1 MNNFFEYLF
10 NNDGIKVL
18 IIVIVLDTI
27 FGVLRAIKER
37 NINSCIGIDG
47 IIRKVGMLI
56 SIIFLALIDSIVNIN
71 LIGFIPEEIREIAQF
86 NDVGIS
92 DLFTLMFV
100 VFEILSIFKNAILCK
115 LPIPKKLQEFL
126 EKIMKEFTG
135 EIKENYQVI
144 ETSEVK
150 IASPKV
156 EIKKEG
162 E

>member
-1 MNNFFEYLF
+1 MDFLQTLLKNE
-10 NNDGIKVL
+10 GIKVL

-27 FGVLRAIKER
+27 FGILRAIKEK

-56 SIIFLALIDSIVNIN
+56 AVFFLALIDTIVNIN
-71 LIGFIPEEIREIAQF
+71 LIGFIPEEIREILHF
-86 NDVGIS
+86 EKVGIG
-92 DLFTLMFV
+92 DLFTLMFII
-100 VFEILSIFKNAILCK
+100 FEILSIFKNAILCK

-135 EIKENYQVI
+135 EIRQENVKVI
-144 ETSEVK
+144 TTN
-150 IASPKV
+150 
-156 EIKKEG
+156 EIKIENIRVKEG